1 MLRILAIDG
10 PSGSGKSS
18 LARALATHFDMR
30 YLDTGALYR
39 TVTLAALKLDLL
51 TGSDE
56 AIVNALP
63 GITVTFEANPD
74 QPRALLNGQDVSEAI
89 RTPEVTAS
97 VSRIA
102 AIPGV
107 RQYLLRV
114 QREFLLAGSLAI
126 EGRDIGTVVAPN
138 ADLKIFL
145 TADLEARAVRR
156 RAQGETGEGDVA
168 SELSARDHVDT
179 TRAASPLAKSEDA
192 IEIDATFLSLAEV
205 IDIASDLMVGAGFTD
220 EDDDEFVLPEEIVTE
235 EEQIFLPV
243 VAILGR
249 PNVGKSTLVNRIL
262 GRREAVVEDQ
272 PGVTRDRVMH
282 DAEWNGRRFRI
293 IDTGGWEPKGVG
305 IAIKVTR
312 QSEAALAH
320 CDVAI
325 FVVDSHVGALDE
337 DEAIVRLLRKSGK
350 PVILAAN
357 KVDGMRDEADAHA
370 LWNLGLG
377 EPYFVSALHGRGS
390 GDLLDEVVKV
400 LPKDGT
406 SPEVTNVRRVAL
418 VGRQNVGKSSML
430 NRLAGTERVVVDE
443 IAGTTRDP
451 VDEIIELAGKSWRF
465 IDTAGIRRRPNQ
477 ADGADFYAAL
487 RTQVAIER
495 AELAIAMIDASEPL
509 TEQDLRIF
517 SLIEESGRALV
528 LAFNKWDLVDD
539 DRRRELERQIDRE
552 LVQFGWAERVN
563 ISAKTGWHKD
573 RLAPAI
579 QRALASWDARIP
591 TGRLNSFLGQLIS
604 ATPPPVRGG
613 KQPRVL
619 FATQV
624 AARPPRF
631 VIFSSGFLEAGYRRF
646 IERRLRE
653 EFEFTG
659 SPIEI
664 SVKVR
669 ERTR

>member
-18 LARALATHFDMR
+18 LARALATRFDMR

-39 TVTLAALKLDLL
+39 TVTLAAIRLDLL
-51 TGSDE
+51 HGSDDQ
-56 AIVNALP
+56 IVAALP
-63 GITVTFEANPD
+63 GIAVTFEANPA
-74 QPRALLNGQDVSEAI
+74 QPRALLNGEDVSEAI
-89 RTPEVTAS
+89 RTPEVTAA

-107 RQYLLRV
+107 RKHLLRV
-114 QREFLLAGSLAI
+114 QRDFLLAGSLAI
-126 EGRDIGTVVAPN
+126 EGRDIGTIVAPN

-145 TADLEARAVRR
+145 TADLQARAERR
-156 RAQGETGEGDVA
+156 AAQGEAGDGDVA
-168 SELSARDHVDT
+168 TQLSERDQFDT
-179 TRAASPLAKSEDA
+179 TRATSPLAKSEDA
-192 IEIDATFLSLAEV
+192 IEIDATFISLSEV
-205 IDIASDLMVGAGFTD
+205 IEVATDLMVGAGFSD
-220 EDDDEFVLPEEIVTE
+220 EEDDDFIIPEDLVTE

-293 IDTGGWEPKGVG
+293 IDTGGWEPKGEG

-377 EPYFVSALHGRGS
+377 EPFFVSALHGRGS

-430 NRLAGTERVVVDE
+430 NRLAGSERVVVDE

-579 QRALASWDARIP
+579 QRALSSWDARIP

-631 VIFSSGFLEAGYRRF
+631 VIFASGFLEAGYRRF

-653 EFEFTG
+653 EFGFTG